1 MMCAAAET
9 LQRLSVRTA
18 CYTDIGRDV
27 TDRSRARREVIDIRV
42 LGYPHHGAW
51 IAAGTVNDETD
62 VVSLHHT
69 INQMCDVRRSERACP
84 WIGDRDRRV
93 RGRHVENVPAI
104 AVKERRIPITEALQR
119 LHRASHGRR

>member
-1 MMCAAAET
+1 MISSSSET
-9 LQRLSVRTA
+9 IQRLSDRTTGYA
-18 CYTDIGRDV
+18 DMGRAV

-104 AVKERRIPITEALQR
+104 AAIQGAIPLTQPLQR
-119 LHRASHGRR
+119 HRP